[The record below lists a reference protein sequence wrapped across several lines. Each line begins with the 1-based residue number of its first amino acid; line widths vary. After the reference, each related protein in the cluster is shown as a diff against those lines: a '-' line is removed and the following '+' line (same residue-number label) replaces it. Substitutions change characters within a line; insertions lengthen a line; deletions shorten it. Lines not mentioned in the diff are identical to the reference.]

1 MRGIEFEV
9 LWLDQDVV
17 KYQVTCSNGS
27 FCGATRMYL
36 AQHDLSKTAQIL
48 SGFPSDIKDT
58 RDVQLGAFEPTAA
71 GGGIHMSFR
80 CIDSIGHAVALVR
93 LRADG
98 CKGPA
103 EPETV
108 CLYVP
113 VEAGSIDSFVSEAR
127 SIEARA
133 IDDTQEA
140 KANLRMA
147 DHPFSWVRLSL
158 VKFSV
163 PSWR

>member
-1 MRGIEFEV
+1 M
-9 LWLDQDVV
+9 WLDQDVV

-93 LRADG
+93 LREMVA
-98 CKGPA
+98 KVLLNQKLF
-103 EPETV
+103 V
-108 CLYVP
+108 CTFQSKLVQSILSFRRPVP
-113 VEAGSIDSFVSEAR
+113 SRLVPSMIRRKPRPTSAWQITLLAGSALVS
-127 SIEARA
+127 
-133 IDDTQEA
+133 
-140 KANLRMA
+140 
-147 DHPFSWVRLSL
+147 
-158 VKFSV
+158 
-163 PSWR
+163 

>member
-113 VEAGSIDSFVSEAR
+113 VEAGSIDSFVAEAG
-127 SIEARA
+127 SIEDRF
-133 IDDTQEA
+133 IDDTQDA
-140 KANLRMA
+140 KAYLRMA
-147 DHPFSWVRLSL
+147 DHTFGW
-158 VKFSV
+158 
-163 PSWR
+163 

>member
-1 MRGIEFEV
+1 
-9 LWLDQDVV
+9 
-17 KYQVTCSNGS
+17 
-27 FCGATRMYL
+27 MYL

-80 CIDSIGHAVALVR
+80 CIDSIGHAVVLVR

-127 SIEARA
+127 SIEARS

>member
-9 LWLDQDVV
+9 LWLDKYVV
-17 KYQVTCSNGS
+17 NYQVTCSNGS
-27 FCGATRMYL
+27 FFGATRMYL

-48 SGFPSDIKDT
+48 SGIPSDIKDT

-80 CIDSIGHAVALVR
+80 CIDSIGHAVVLVR
-93 LRADG
+93 PRADG

-103 EPETV
+103 EPENV

-127 SIEARA
+127 CIEARA
-133 IDDTQEA
+133 IDDIQEA
-140 KANLRMA
+140 KAYLR
-147 DHPFSWVRLSL
+147 
-158 VKFSV
+158 
-163 PSWR
+163 

>member
-9 LWLDQDVV
+9 VWFDQDVV
-17 KYQVTCSNGS
+17 EYLVTCSNGP
-27 FCGATRMYL
+27 FRGATRMYL
-36 AQHDLSKTAQIL
+36 AHDDLSKTAQIL

-58 RDVQLGAFEPTAA
+58 RDVQLGAFEPNVA

-80 CIDSIGHAVALVR
+80 CIDSVGHAVVLVS

-103 EPETV
+103 EPESV

-113 VEAGSIDSFVSEAR
+113 VEAGSIDSFVGKAR
-127 SIEARA
+127 T
-133 IDDTQEA
+133 IDETQGA
-140 KANLRMA
+140 KAYLHMA
-147 DHPFSWVRLSL
+147 DHTVGWVQRTFPSL